1 MASASPPSR
10 LNDFEV
16 VAHLPAG
23 GNRVPGGWDSIPRM
37 TEEPLSHPGTKGR
50 PSARTTMADALVL
63 KSKLCLGGEKGG
75 GKTSL
80 IRRYVT
86 DQFDDHYVRTLGAKV
101 ETKATRVEVADRR
114 GEVDMTTAIWDIM
127 GA

>member
-10 LNDFEV
+10 LNDFETW
-16 VAHLPAG
+16 AHLPAR

-50 PSARTTMADALVL
+50 PSARRTMADALVL
-63 KSKLCLGGEKGG
+63 NSKICLVGEKGA

-80 IRRYVT
+80 IRRNVT
-86 DQFDDHYVRTLGAKV
+86 DQFADHYVRTLGAKA
-101 ETKATRVEVADRR
+101 EKKRMRGGGPDRP
-114 GEVDMTTAIWDIM
+114 AKS
-127 GA
+127 